1 MGCLCIT
8 QSYHLVLY
16 EDLERWDV
24 GGEAGSKGRGYM
36 YIIMTDMSCYLEETN
51 TTV

>member
-8 QSYHLVLY
+8 QGYHLVLY

-24 GGEAGSKGRGYM
+24 VGEAGSKGRGYM
-36 YIIMTDMSCYLEETN
+36 YIIMTNMSYYLEETS